1 MPEPPTGP
9 PRSSLDDIIDLYKRG
24 VDMTL
29 IEAALERTVEER
41 ILALEQFERF
51 REELRAATERQRDT
65 VR

>member
-1 MPEPPTGP
+1 MPAPPNGP

-24 VDMTL
+24 VDTTL

-51 REELRAATERQRDT
+51 REELRAATERQRDS